1 MLKNIENTWFFIVNP
16 TADSGRARHRW
27 EIMENL
33 LAQYQIPYVAHLTTR
48 RGDATET
55 ARKAIA
61 QQGFRHIIA
70 AGGDGTMNEVI
81 NGIFSQT
88 SVRYDAILFSM
99 LPIGTGNDWV
109 KTYQISRDLAAYCQL
124 LLRKKETRQDIGVIQ
139 YTENKAL
146 KNKYFANAGGLGYDA
161 LVVRSVERESGQR
174 ILPKKLSYAGHIF
187 KCLWQ
192 FRPFRARVEVDD
204 EVIDNIWYTLNF
216 GIHRFSGAGM
226 QLTPHAVGDDGLLSL
241 TLIQNLPKWRVLKD
255 MHVLYGGKI
264 KHWHYAKLYQC
275 QRFKITPL
283 ETMPLYVEADG
294 EFLGEAPVEITLMHK
309 ALRIV
314 C

>member
-1 MLKNIENTWFFIVNP
+1 MSTNIKNTWFFIVNP
-16 TADSGRARHRW
+16 TADSGKAAGRW
-27 EIMENL
+27 QQMKDL
-33 LAQYQIPYVAHLTTR
+33 LAKYNIPYIAHLTTR

-55 ARKAIA
+55 ARNAVTK
-61 QQGFRHIIA
+61 QGFRNIIA

-88 SVRYDAILFSM
+88 TVPYPAILFSM

-109 KTYQISRDLAAYCQL
+109 KTHGISRDLTAFCEM
-124 LLRKKETRQDIGVIQ
+124 LLRKQETLQDVGVIQ
-139 YTENKAL
+139 YIEDKAL

-161 LVVRSVERESGQR
+161 LVVRSVEKESGQR

-187 KCLWQ
+187 KCLYQ
-192 FRPFRARVEVDD
+192 FRPFRARVEVDN

-241 TLIQNLPKWRVLKD
+241 TLVQQLSKWRVIKD
-255 MHVLYGGKI
+255 MNVLYGGNI
-264 KHWHYAKLYQC
+264 KHWRYAKLYQC
-275 QRFKITPL
+275 KRFKITPL
-283 ETMPLYVEADG
+283 ETMPLFVEADG
-294 EFLGEAPVEITLMHK
+294 EFLGEAPVEITLLHK
-309 ALRIV
+309 VLRVV